1 MSHMLYIRGDVTLQN
16 IIINNITP
24 DGTPC
29 QFSADPIE
37 VAGTLTIKDG
47 TEIGPFPGKSCI
59 YALPHSTVNLN
70 GGEIQGDKQNI
81 VERGGGIYA
90 FNAIVNV
97 NGGIISGHSAT
108 YGGGICAIE
117 SN

>member
-1 MSHMLYIRGDVTLQN
+1 MY
-16 IIINNITP
+16 
-24 DGTPC
+24 
-29 QFSADPIE
+29 
-37 VAGTLTIKDG
+37 
-47 TEIGPFPGKSCI
+47 

-108 YGGGICAIE
+108 YGGGKCAIE
-117 SN
+117 SNVSLKGGSIAGNKSGRGSGVYLDMSNLFMIEEKGKAARSPKIQ

>member
-1 MSHMLYIRGDVTLQN
+1 M
-16 IIINNITP
+16 
-24 DGTPC
+24 
-29 QFSADPIE
+29 
-37 VAGTLTIKDG
+37 TIKDG

-117 SN
+117 